1 MPADLLGELTPTGG
15 GDPIPLRRSPLV
27 VGRSSRCDVVLPFNN
42 VSGKHCELTLKDG
55 YWHVADLGSR
65 NGIRVDG
72 NRCMESA
79 LPPGTLLRI
88 AKHEYEIAYTPA
100 GDGPVPEVMGGN
112 QFGGSLMQLAGLEK
126 PERPPADRD
135 RTRSKPK
142 TYAPYAPPA
151 DDDEEEDEALRM
163 LLGNDD
169 D

>member
-1 MPADLLGELTPTGG
+1 MPSDLLGELIPTGG

-27 VGRSSRCDVVLPFNN
+27 VGRSSRCDVVLPFDN

-79 LPPGTLLRI
+79 LPPGSRLRI
-88 AKHEYEIAYTPA
+88 AKHDYELAYVAA
-100 GDGPVPEVMGGN
+100 GDGPVPEVMGGS

-126 PERPPADRD
+126 PERPPAE
-135 RTRSKPK
+135 RTERARPK
-142 TYAPYAPPA
+142 TYAPTDLPA
-151 DDDEEEDEALRM
+151 GDDEEEDEALRM